1 MYKFKIKLQYNG
13 EKLFCT
19 KTVLLNFKSNLLL
32 AKLDIAGSMPAS
44 NALIFPHDIPVDRY
58 PVSIFS
64 ITIWYYGIQ

>member
-13 EKLFCT
+13 ENLLCT

-32 AKLDIAGSMPAS
+32 AKIDIAGSKPAS
-44 NALIFPHDIPVDRY
+44 NALIFPRDIAVDWY

-64 ITIWYYGIQ
+64 ITIWYYGIK

>member
-13 EKLFCT
+13 EKPFCT

-64 ITIWYYGIQ
+64 IAIWYYGIK

>member
-44 NALIFPHDIPVDRY
+44 NALIFPHDIPVDWY

-64 ITIWYYGIQ
+64 IAIWYYGIK